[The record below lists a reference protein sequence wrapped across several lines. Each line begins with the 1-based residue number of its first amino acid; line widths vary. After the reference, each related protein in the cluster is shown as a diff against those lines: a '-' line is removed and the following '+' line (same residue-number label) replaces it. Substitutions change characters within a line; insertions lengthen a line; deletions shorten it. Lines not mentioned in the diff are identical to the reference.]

1 MSFGAGVA
9 VGFAMGK
16 KMFEG
21 GGGVDT
27 PDPDYQKWLDLPEPN
42 DNQAVFLIRTTMANQ
57 STSIA
62 VNSIFSPT
70 TYENSFSVDWGDGS
84 DLEMFWSS
92 PSSGV
97 SHTYS
102 DIGNHTVTFTNLL
115 GYNDFAKPNNLIMAK
130 YGDAMCVHL
139 IKSSVGTSSSNF
151 SSWNNLRYI
160 KLPKSTE
167 FNNRFFDGCTALKR
181 IEFEGNIHLFAR
193 MFYQCHNLDFSNI
206 NFESIMQIPDNCFV
220 NCLYLKKISFPSCT
234 SVGNG
239 SFSACYNLESIF
251 LSTCASI
258 GNSTFSNCC
267 NLKKAV
273 LPSCTSVG
281 NETFNVC
288 SNLRNVEVPEEC
300 VFGLN
305 VFRGC
310 YKLSPRPDGTEY

>member
-42 DNQAVFLIRTTMANQ
+42 DNQAVFLIRTTTANQ
-57 STSIA
+57 SVGMT

-84 DLEMFWSS
+84 DLEMFWSY

-102 DIGNHTVTFTNLL
+102 DIGDHIVTFTNLL
-115 GYNDFAKPNNLIMAK
+115 GYNDFAKPKNLIMAK
-130 YGDAMCVHL
+130 YGDGMCVHL
-139 IKSSVGTSSSNF
+139 IKSSDGTTTNNF
-151 SSWNNLRYI
+151 SSWNSLRYI
-160 KLPKSTE
+160 KLPRSTE
-167 FNNRFFDGCTALKR
+167 FNNRFFESCAALKR
-181 IEFEGNIHLFAR
+181 IEFEGDIHLFAR

-206 NFESIMQIPDNCFV
+206 NFASIIQVPDYCFTG
-220 NCLYLKKISFPSCT
+220 CIALKNVSFPSCT
-234 SVGNG
+234 SVGNS
-239 SFSACYNLESIF
+239 SFGQCYNLKNVSLPSCTSVGNYTFSSCYDLESI
-251 LSTCASI
+251 S
-258 GNSTFSNCC
+258 
-267 NLKKAV
+267 

-288 SNLRNVEVPEEC
+288 YNLRNVEVPEEC